1 MIMPCGGCSCRYT
14 AERFN
19 SPRLWW
25 LHIAGLWALVV
36 AQPLLDLIAR
46 SPEFLIAHQLT
57 RPGILGLIVVLVVLC
72 PLLLTGVVVAIGMA
86 GTTARALAVDMTVGI
101 LVALAAMQAGTRVD
115 LHAAIVIPIACL
127 SGLAGAIA
135 YQRQAWARAF
145 ASVLAIAVIVV
156 PLVFWSQPDISRM
169 LLPQPVVSAAG
180 QRAPATSRNVP
191 VVMMV
196 FDEIS
201 LVTLLDAEATI
212 DASLFPNLADLAGD
226 GIWFRNATT
235 VSDYTRW
242 ALPAIV
248 SGMRPRPEASP
259 SARDHP
265 NSIFSLLA
273 RTHEVVAIESVTDL
287 CPDHICGRRDVP
299 LRSRLATLATD
310 LFILYQ
316 HIVLPEELKGH
327 LPDVTTNWADFQ
339 AASSMTR
346 GGRHARGSGPGAGDA
361 RQLEMRASRSST
373 ASSNGSSSATRRV
386 PGLFFVHS
394 LLAHSPY
401 WLLPSGQLDGT
412 RSKADA
418 LRLPAALPGRKR
430 ELWPH
435 DDWAVAQGQQRQL
448 LQLGFVDAVIGRI
461 IARLKA
467 AGMYD
472 RSLVIVLSDHGAAFR
487 SGSPRR
493 DFTDETAA
501 QIMRIPLIL
510 KLPADSPAV
519 IDGTVALGRS
529 EGQRSERRDDRPG
542 SDNRRPPRHRRAL
555 EDRWHFG
562 GWHRRE
568 GTRDQDDVLRYG
580 SPETRLR
587 QAWPGPCARASK
599 QAGHLWPVRE
609 SVSRADAP
617 ALRSLIGQQTSRLQ
631 IADGD
636 CAVAVDYLSDFSRM
650 NRDGAVVPFEF
661 AGQFEGKLPPDG
673 PPFLAVS
680 INGTVRA
687 VTRGWRAAPREWLAT
702 PALDAWRNGANAT
715 EVFRIE
721 ASSSE
726 TLLRRCTVREGRSR

>member
-1 MIMPCGGCSCRYT
+1 M
-14 AERFN
+14 
-19 SPRLWW
+19 
-25 LHIAGLWALVV
+25 

-46 SPEFLIAHQLT
+46 NPEFLIAHKAT
-57 RPGILGLIVVLVVLC
+57 RSGVLALIVVLVVLC
-72 PLLLTGVVVAIGMA
+72 PLLLAGMIFAIGMA
-86 GTTARALAVDMTVGI
+86 GTTARALAVDMTVGV
-101 LVALAAMQAGTRVD
+101 LVALAAMQVGTSVD
-115 LHAAIVIPIACL
+115 LHAAVVIPIACI
-127 SGLAGAIA
+127 SGLVCAIA
-135 YQRQAWARAF
+135 YQRQELARAF
-145 ASVLAIAVIVV
+145 ASVLAIAVMVV
-156 PLVFWSQPDISRM
+156 PLVFWSQPDIARILSQ
-169 LLPQPVVSAAG
+169 QPVESAAG
-180 QRAPATSRNVP
+180 RRVPAASRSVP

-196 FDEIS
+196 LDEIS
-201 LVTLLDAEATI
+201 LVALLDAEAKI
-212 DASLFPNLADLAGD
+212 DASLFPNLADLARD

-273 RTHEVVAIESVTDL
+273 STHEVVAIESVTDL
-287 CPDHICGRRDVP
+287 CPDYICGRGDVP
-299 LRSRLATLATD
+299 LRSRLGTLATD

-316 HIVLPEELKGH
+316 YIVLPEELKGH
-327 LPDVTTNWADFQ
+327 LPDLTTNWADFQ
-339 AASSMTR
+339 APVVDNEGRPARSGERPRRRRRTPSRDTR
-346 GGRHARGSGPGAGDA
+346 
-361 RQLEMRASRSST
+361 LEVINRFVERIEQRDQ
-373 ASSNGSSSATRRV
+373 TR

-394 LLAHSPY
+394 LLAHTPY

-430 ELWPH
+430 ELWPR

-472 RSLVIVLSDHGAAFR
+472 RSLVIVLSDHGSAFR

-493 DFTDETAA
+493 DFTDDTAA

-519 IDGTVALGRS
+519 IDGTVALGDQKVNDRNVETIDLVPTIADLLDIAVPWKTDGTSMVGIAAKEPATKMMFYDMARRTRGYDRRGPDLSPALQSKLDIFGRS
-529 EGQRSERRDDRPG
+529 GNPYRVPT
-542 SDNRRPPRHRRAL
+542 PPR
-555 EDRWHFG
+555 F
-562 GWHRRE
+562 
-568 GTRDQDDVLRYG
+568 
-580 SPETRLR
+580 
-587 QAWPGPCARASK
+587 
-599 QAGHLWPVRE
+599 
-609 SVSRADAP
+609 AD
-617 ALRSLIGQQTSRLQ
+617 LMGQQTSRLQ

-687 VTRGWRAAPREWLAT
+687 VTRGWRAAPRQWLAT

-715 EVFRIE
+715 EVFRID

-726 TLLRRCTVREGRSR
+726 TSLRRCTVREGRSR

>member
-1 MIMPCGGCSCRYT
+1 M
-14 AERFN
+14 
-19 SPRLWW
+19 
-25 LHIAGLWALVV
+25 

-57 RPGILGLIVVLVVLC
+57 RPWILGLVIALVALC
-72 PLLLTGVVVAIGMA
+72 PLLLAGVVVAIGMA
-86 GTTARALAVDMTVGI
+86 GTKTRTVAVDMTVGI

-115 LHAAIVIPIACL
+115 LHAAVVIPIACL

-145 ASVLAIAVIVV
+145 ASVLGIAVIVV
-156 PLVFWSQPDISRM
+156 PLVFCLQPDISRM
-169 LLPQPVVSAAG
+169 LLPRPIVSAMTQGA
-180 QRAPATSRNVP
+180 ATSRDVP
-191 VVMMV
+191 IVMMV

-201 LVTLLDAEATI
+201 LVTLLDSEATI
-212 DASLFPNLADLAGD
+212 DASLFPNLTALAGD

-235 VSDYTRW
+235 VSDFTRW

-248 SGMRPRPEASP
+248 SGMRPRPAASS

-273 RTHEVVAIESVTDL
+273 PTHEVVAIESVTDL
-287 CPDHICGRRDVP
+287 CPDHICGRTDVP
-299 LRSRLATLATD
+299 VGSRLATLGSD

-316 HIVLPEELKGH
+316 HMVLPEELTGH

-339 AASSMTR
+339 AAVVDDQRGPARPKARRRRWLLVPTR
-346 GGRHARGSGPGAGDA
+346 DKR
-361 RQLEMRASRSST
+361 LEVINRFVERIEQRDQ
-373 ASSNGSSSATRRV
+373 TR

-394 LLAHSPY
+394 LLSHSPY

-418 LRLPAALPGRKR
+418 LRLPAAMPGRQR
-430 ELWPH
+430 ELWPQ

-448 LQLGFVDAVIGRI
+448 LQLGFVDAVIGRVV
-461 IARLKA
+461 ARLKA

-472 RSLVIVLSDHGAAFR
+472 RSLVIVVSDHGVAFR

-519 IDGTVALGRS
+519 VDGTFTLGDLNVNDRNVETIDLVPTIADLLGIAVPWKTDGTSVVGIAAKAPSTKTMFYDMARRRRDYDWRGPNLSPALQDSLDTFGRS
-529 EGQRSERRDDRPG
+529 GNPYRVPT
-542 SDNRRPPRHRRAL
+542 PPQFA
-555 EDRWHFG
+555 
-562 GWHRRE
+562 
-568 GTRDQDDVLRYG
+568 
-580 SPETRLR
+580 
-587 QAWPGPCARASK
+587 
-599 QAGHLWPVRE
+599 
-609 SVSRADAP
+609 
-617 ALRSLIGQQTSRLQ
+617 SLIGQHTSRLR
-631 IADGD
+631 IADGE

-650 NRDGAVVPFEF
+650 NRHGAVVPFEF
-661 AGQFEGKLPPDG
+661 AGTFEGKLPPEG
-673 PPFLAVS
+673 APFLAVA

-702 PALDAWRNGANAT
+702 PALDSWRNGTNAA

-721 ASSSE
+721 ASSSD

>member
-1 MIMPCGGCSCRYT
+1 M
-14 AERFN
+14 
-19 SPRLWW
+19 
-25 LHIAGLWALVV
+25 GLWALVV

-46 SPEFLIAHQLT
+46 SPEFLVAHQFT
-57 RPGILGLIVVLVVLC
+57 RSGILWLVVVLVLLG

-86 GTTARALAVDMTVGI
+86 GTTARALAVDTTVGI

-115 LHAAIVIPIACL
+115 LHAAAVIPIACL

-156 PLVFWSQPDISRM
+156 PLVFWSQPDISRT
-169 LLPQPVVSAAG
+169 LLTRPVVSAMG
-180 QRAPATSRNVP
+180 QGAATSRDVP
-191 VVMMV
+191 IVMMV

-201 LVTLLDAEATI
+201 LVTLLDSEATI
-212 DASLFPNLADLAGD
+212 DASLFPNLADLAHD

-273 RTHEVVAIESVTDL
+273 RTHEVVAVESVTDL
-287 CPDHICGRRDVP
+287 CPGHVCDRRDVP
-299 LRSRLATLATD
+299 FRSRVATLATD
-310 LFILYQ
+310 LFTLYQ
-316 HIVLPEELKGH
+316 HLVLPKELKGH

-339 AASSMTR
+339 VAVVD
-346 GGRHARGSGPGAGDA
+346 GEGEPARPKEQRRRRRRAPSRDA
-361 RQLEMRASRSST
+361 RLEVINRFVERIEQRDQ
-373 ASSNGSSSATRRV
+373 TR

-394 LLAHSPY
+394 LLSHSPY

-418 LRLPAALPGRKR
+418 LRLPAAMPGRQR

-435 DDWAVAQGQQRQL
+435 DDWAVAQGHQRQL
-448 LQLGFVDAVIGRI
+448 LQLGYVDAVIGRVV
-461 IARLKA
+461 ARLKA
-467 AGMYD
+467 AGLYD
-472 RSLVIVLSDHGAAFR
+472 RSLVIVLSDHGIAFR
-487 SGSPRR
+487 PGSPRR
-493 DFTDETAA
+493 DFTEDTAA
-501 QIMRIPLIL
+501 QIMRIPFIL

-519 IDGTVALGRS
+519 IEGTIALGDLNVNDRNVETIDLVPTIADLLGIAVPWKTDGTSVVGIAAKQPATKTMFYDMAR
-529 EGQRSERRDDRPG
+529 RRRDFDWR
-542 SDNRRPPRHRRAL
+542 
-555 EDRWHFG
+555 
-562 GWHRRE
+562 
-568 GTRDQDDVLRYG
+568 
-580 SPETRLR
+580 
-587 QAWPGPCARASK
+587 GPDLS
-599 QAGHLWPVRE
+599 
-609 SVSRADAP
+609 P
-617 ALRSLIGQQTSRLQ
+617 ALQDRLETFGQSGNPYRVPTLPRFASLIGQHTSRLR

-661 AGQFEGKLPPDG
+661 AGQFEGTLPPEG
-673 PPFLAVS
+673 APFLAVS

-702 PALDAWRNGANAT
+702 PALDAWRDGANAT

-726 TLLRRCTVREGRSR
+726 TLLHRCTVREGRSR

>member
-1 MIMPCGGCSCRYT
+1 
-14 AERFN
+14 
-19 SPRLWW
+19 
-25 LHIAGLWALVV
+25 V

-57 RPGILGLIVVLVVLC
+57 RPGMLGFVAVLVVLC
-72 PLLLTGVVVAIGMA
+72 PLLLTAVIAAVGLA
-86 GTTARALAVDMTVGI
+86 GTTARALALDTTVGM
-101 LVALAAMQAGTRVD
+101 LVALTAMQAGTSVD
-115 LHAAIVIPIACL
+115 LNAAVVIPIACV

-135 YQRQAWARAF
+135 YQRLAWAQAF
-145 ASVLAIAVIVV
+145 ASVLALAVIVV
-156 PLVFWSQPDISRM
+156 PLVFASQPDISRM
-169 LLPQPVVSAAG
+169 LLPQAVASAAG
-180 QRAPATSRNVP
+180 ASAPATSRNVP
-191 VVMMV
+191 VVVMV

-201 LVTLLDAEATI
+201 LVTLLDSDATI

-242 ALPAIV
+242 ALPAIL
-248 SGMRPRPEASP
+248 SGMRPRPDASS

-265 NSIFSLLA
+265 DSIFSLLA

-287 CPDHICGRRDVP
+287 CPDHLCGRKDVP
-299 LRSRLATLATD
+299 LGSRLATLTTD

-316 HIVLPEELKGH
+316 HMVLPEELKGH
-327 LPDVTTNWADFQ
+327 LPDVTTNWANFHETVVDGQ
-339 AASSMTR
+339 GRPARSTERRRRRRRAPTR
-346 GGRHARGSGPGAGDA
+346 DA
-361 RQLEMRASRSST
+361 RLEVINRFVERIEQRDQ
-373 ASSNGSSSATRRV
+373 TR

-418 LRLPAALPGRKR
+418 LRLPAAMPGRKR

-435 DDWAVAQGQQRQL
+435 DDWAVAQGHQRQL

-472 RSLVIVLSDHGAAFR
+472 RSLVIVLSDHGIAFR
-487 SGSPRR
+487 SASPRR
-493 DFTDETAA
+493 DFTEDTAA

-510 KLPADSPAV
+510 KLPAGSPAV
-519 IDGTVALGRS
+519 IDGTFALGDLKVNDRNVETIDLVPTIADLLGIAVPWKIDGTSMVGIAAKEPATKTMFYDMARRTRVYDKRGPDLSDALQDKLDTFGRS
-529 EGQRSERRDDRPG
+529 GNPYRVPT
-542 SDNRRPPRHRRAL
+542 PPR
-555 EDRWHFG
+555 F
-562 GWHRRE
+562 
-568 GTRDQDDVLRYG
+568 
-580 SPETRLR
+580 
-587 QAWPGPCARASK
+587 
-599 QAGHLWPVRE
+599 AG
-609 SVSRADAP
+609 
-617 ALRSLIGQQTSRLQ
+617 LIGQPTDRLR

-636 CAVAVDYLSDFSRM
+636 CAVAVDYLSDFSQM

-661 AGQFEGKLPPDG
+661 AGRFEGKLPPEG

-687 VTRGWRAAPREWLAT
+687 VTRGWRAAPRQWLAT